1 MSGSVAEYNY
11 QPGGFR
17 IDGDWGENTY
27 LNNEKYQYNSIEY
40 VEDHGLDLSMA
51 TYRMLDSKI
60 GRWLGVDPRAE
71 MLPGM
76 TPFNSLANSPLTYSD
91 PDGDLPIL
99 AGIALVLGSSFAIN
113 AGINALSKA
122 GVAVG
127 GGGQGIGLYRQGGGG
142 FGLSPPKN
150 FGHDYFYNPDGSL
163 AWVDYNDPDN
173 HTYTNLSIAA
183 GALTVSGSR
192 PGFWDIVGQNRF
204 RHWPQTGTGFG
215 LSSNPLFP
223 QYSAYTEGVSNI
235 TWDLMSPVMLGLA
248 GGGFASNVGGL
259 YRGSL
264 SFGRFLRGGK
274 NLTNGVMKGPNV
286 VYEGFDAVGTV
297 RYVGITSRNPLLRF
311 GEHFSSGTAK
321 SLLDYRVING
331 ATNLNRTQARVLEQR
346 LINQYGLGKNGGQLL
361 NRINSIA
368 PKHWWQYGIK

>member
-1 MSGSVAEYNY
+1 
-11 QPGGFR
+11 
-17 IDGDWGENTY
+17 
-27 LNNEKYQYNSIEY
+27 
-40 VEDHGLDLSMA
+40 
-51 TYRMLDSKI
+51 
-60 GRWLGVDPRAE
+60 
-71 MLPGM
+71 M

-99 AGIALVLGSSFAIN
+99 AGIALALGSSFAIN

-142 FGLSPPKN
+142 FGMSPPKS

-173 HTYTNLSIAA
+173 HTHTNLSIAA

-192 PGFWDIVGQNRF
+192 PGFWEIAGQNRF

-215 LSSNPLFP
+215 LSFNPLFP

-274 NLTNGVMKGPNV
+274 TFSQYRKSYWLGRTKPILDPIIDPKTGNVWKQYTELHHRFIPQRANWAPNWLKNDRINLT
-286 VYEGFDAVGTV
+286 
-297 RYVGITSRNPLLRF
+297 PLSSLR
-311 GEHFSSGTAK
+311 HSQV
-321 SLLDYRVING
+321 DPYR
-331 ATNLNRTQARVLEQR
+331 ARF
-346 LINQYGLGKNGGQLL
+346 
-361 NRINSIA
+361 A
-368 PKHWWQYGIK
+368 PKWIKETYQLKWK